1 MIFNVTPSEQTSFS
15 YILADAAGN
24 YEVSVPGTWYLECT
38 TGTQGTTYSS
48 ASSATVRLHII
59 HSVLAGGNAFTF
71 SASVNGTATELTYI
85 GTGDT
90 ANHHIFELQ
99 CSAESYEATKTLTLD
114 FVGTPTEETSS
125 EAINEMYFTGTIELT
140 YIQSRIMP
148 AMSMSDASGVV
159 ADYYLVDKAATAKI
173 AELQAQVAALTNQ
186 INTFTVSA
194 GTYPHNAVTYLR
206 IANSSAVIQYWSG
219 PKIHSSLNQY
229 SSGTK
234 AASAIGSTT
243 ADVWKGMTYSPI
255 WFVEHCYQAT
265 RGSSGIPTVFVV
277 PSITSILNYYN
288 IPITDTTCVKN
299 NWPDNFT
306 CTLELNTLRG
316 HQSNY
321 SYTKYYFASDV
332 YGSWSTTNGYTADGV
347 MLFTSGSNCPYDTVT
362 ALSKLVSVSTHHCK
376 LLFYKDYVSAS
387 AFNIRAVVLEN

>member
-1 MIFNVTPSEQTSFS
+1 MIFTVTPSEQTSFS
-15 YILADAAGN
+15 YILADAAGTYSISTSGN
-24 YEVSVPGTWYLECT
+24 WYLECT
-38 TGTQGTTYSS
+38 DGTQGTTYSS

-59 HSVLAGGNAFTF
+59 HSALTDGSAFNF
-71 SASVNGTATELTYI
+71 SATINGAATELTYI
-85 GTGDT
+85 GTGDA

-99 CSAESYEATKTLTLD
+99 CSANSYDATKTLTLD
-114 FVGTPTEETSS
+114 FVGTPSDEMSS
-125 EAINEMYFTGTIELT
+125 EAINDMYFTGGIELT
-140 YIQSRIMP
+140 YTQSRIMP

-206 IANSSAVIQYWSG
+206 VANSSATIQYWSG

-229 SSGTK
+229 STGAK

-255 WFVEHCYQAT
+255 WFVENCYQAT
-265 RGSSGIPTVFVV
+265 RGSAGNPTVFVV
-277 PSITSILNYYN
+277 PTITSILNYYN
-288 IPITDTTCVKN
+288 IPITDTACVKN

-321 SYTKYYFASDV
+321 SYTKYYFASDAS
-332 YGSWSTTNGYTADGV
+332 GSNSATNGNTGDGV
-347 MLFTSGSNCPYDTVT
+347 MLYTSGSCCPYDTVT

-387 AFNIRAVVLEN
+387 AFNIRAVVLES